1 MFKFIHAADLHIDSP
16 LRGLEAYEGAPA
28 DQLRGATR
36 EAFSNV
42 VTLALEEA
50 VDFLVV
56 AGDLFDGKW
65 PDMRTGLWTASQF
78 RRLDREGIPVYLVR
92 GNHDAES
99 RVRKSISWPEN
110 VHEFSVRKP
119 ETLRIEALGVALHGQ
134 GFAKQECKDDLAA
147 NYPAAVKDCFNIG
160 VLHTSLTGSTEHDTY
175 APTREDVLV
184 GRGYD
189 YWALGHVH
197 QRSMPPIRRDPYIA
211 FCGNAQGRHV
221 RETGE
226 KGCLLV
232 TIEDGGIANADFR
245 ATDVARWHLAEV
257 MLESSDTVS
266 DALAKANDCLI
277 ACHDSSD
284 SRLCAVRLVL
294 QGACAAHRSL
304 ISKTER
310 QEFLSELR
318 NQANN
323 LHDEVWLEKVVVDTS
338 LPVDWDAL
346 RQGSDLLGD
355 LLRDVEAIDADP
367 EQLSHLG
374 SDLSP
379 LVDKAGLELADAGVK
394 IDKADQLRR
403 WLRQAKTLLVGQLR
417 EGGQ

>member
-28 DQLRGATR
+28 DQLRSATR
-36 EAFSNV
+36 EAFANIV
-42 VTLALEEA
+42 KLARDEA

-78 RRLDREGIPVYLVR
+78 RLLERENISVYLVR

-99 RVRKSISWPEN
+99 RVRQSVSWPDN
-110 VHEFSVRKP
+110 VHEFSVRKAQ
-119 ETLRIEALGVALHGQ
+119 TLRVESLGVALHGQ
-134 GFAKQECKDDLAA
+134 GFAKQECQDDLAA
-147 NYPAAVKDCFNIG
+147 NYPEAVKDCFNIG
-160 VLHTSLTGSTEHDTY
+160 VLHTSLTGSSEHDTY

-197 QRSMPPIRRDPYIA
+197 QRSVPPIRTDPYIA
-211 FCGNAQGRHV
+211 FCGNAQGRHI

-232 TIEDGGIANADFR
+232 TVEDGEIANVDFR

-257 MLESSDTVS
+257 ALESSDTIADVQ
-266 DALAKANDCLI
+266 AKANDCLT
-277 ACHDSSD
+277 ACHESSD
-284 SRLCAVRLVL
+284 GRFCAVRLVL
-294 QGACAAHRSL
+294 RGACAAHRSL

-310 QEFLSELR
+310 QEFLGELR
-318 NQANN
+318 NQANS
-323 LHDEVWLEKVVVDTS
+323 LHDEVWLEKVAVDTS
-338 LPVDWDAL
+338 LPIDWELL

-355 LLRDVEAIDADP
+355 LLRDIEAIDADP
-367 EQLSHLG
+367 EQLSQFS

-379 LVDKAGLELADAGVK
+379 LVDKAGLELADAGIK
-394 IDKADQLRR
+394 IDDTEQLRR
-403 WLRQAKTLLVGQLR
+403 WLHQAKTLLVGQLR
-417 EGGQ
+417 EGE

>member
-1 MFKFIHAADLHIDSP
+1 MLKFIHAADLHIDSP

-36 EAFSNV
+36 EAFANV
-42 VTLALEEA
+42 VTLALEES
-50 VDFLVV
+50 VDFLIV

-78 RRLDREGIPVYLVR
+78 RRLDREGISVYLVR

-99 RVRKSISWPEN
+99 RVRRSVSWPEN

-119 ETLRIEALGVALHGQ
+119 QTLQLESLGVALHGQ
-134 GFAKQECKDDLAA
+134 GFAKQECQDDLAA
-147 NYPAAVKDCFNIG
+147 NYPEAVKDCFNIG
-160 VLHTSLTGSTEHDTY
+160 VLHTSLTGSSEHDTY

-197 QRSMPPIRRDPYIA
+197 QRSVPPIRTDPYIA
-211 FCGNAQGRHV
+211 FCGNAQGRHI

-232 TIEDGGIANADFR
+232 TVEDGEIASVDFR

-257 MLESSDTVS
+257 TLESSDSVTDV
-266 DALAKANDCLI
+266 LAKANDDLI
-277 ACHDSSD
+277 TCHESSD
-284 SRLCAVRLVL
+284 GRLCAVRLVL
-294 QGACAAHRSL
+294 RGACAAHRSL
-304 ISKTER
+304 ISKAER
-310 QEFLSELR
+310 QEFLAELR
-318 NQANN
+318 NQANS
-323 LHDEVWLEKVVVDTS
+323 LHDEVWLEKVDIDTS
-338 LPVDWDAL
+338 LPIDWDVL

-355 LLRDVEAIDADP
+355 LLRDVETIDADP
-367 EQLSHLG
+367 EQLSQLN
-374 SDLSP
+374 SELSL
-379 LVDKAGLELADAGVK
+379 LVDKAGVELADAGIK
-394 IDKADQLRR
+394 IGDAEQLRR
-403 WLRQAKTLLVGQLR
+403 WLHEAKTLLVGQLR
-417 EGGQ
+417 EGE